1 MAAKT
6 FIDAIR
12 HDTRRFE
19 QAVFAVLAVVMIVT
33 RSHSLSPSDHLPDT
47 AWASFFV
54 AGAYIRSWRGFAGL
68 FLLGLAVDLVVIRVL
83 GMPDYCFTAA
93 YWLLVPAYG
102 AMWLA
107 GRWARQS
114 LAPTLASLPKLLA
127 VVCGASLVSE
137 LISSGG
143 FYLFSGHTAAPSLAG
158 FAPVLVRYWPA
169 DLSATLMW
177 TAVAVVIHIAA
188 IAMQPA
194 ASERQR

>member
-1 MAAKT
+1 MAPKT
-6 FIDAIR
+6 FFNA
-12 HDTRRFE
+12 RRLE
-19 QAVFAVLAVVMIVT
+19 LAVFAVLALVMIVT

-54 AGAYIRSWRGFAGL
+54 AGAYIRSVRGFVGL

-93 YWLLVPAYG
+93 YWLLIPAYG
-102 AMWLA
+102 AMWMA
-107 GRWARQS
+107 GRWARKS

-127 VVCGASLVSE
+127 LVCGASLTAE

-143 FYLFSGHTAAPSLAG
+143 FYAFSGHTAAPSLAG

-177 TAVAVVIHIAA
+177 TAVAVAIHIAV
-188 IAMQPA
+188 A
-194 ASERQR
+194 ASSAVTADNRR

>member
-158 FAPVLVRYWPA
+158 FAPVLVR
-169 DLSATLMW
+169 
-177 TAVAVVIHIAA
+177 
-188 IAMQPA
+188 
-194 ASERQR
+194 